1 MTSMGLTFLQPAFLF
16 GALAAAVP
24 VIIHLIYRRRALV
37 HRFPAVRFLLLADKR
52 TARKF
57 RLAQWLLLAL
67 RMLAICLLAFCLAR
81 PHWTGSNVQATALA
95 PPQATVFLVDNS
107 LSMQYQDGQESRL
120 QRAKTLASRLVQG
133 LGLNDSAVVLPLL
146 MSEEAANAP
155 VFLSRDQAALQEQL
169 AALQPSHASVD
180 LPSTFQRAF
189 TLLQESPT
197 SRRRLIFLSDF
208 TMRGWEEFHLS
219 QLSVVPEH
227 VTVHFIR
234 LGGAQRDANVLITD
248 VRITEKPFIEHAP
261 LDVIAVV
268 QNRSATA
275 LRNVRVDLF
284 LGANAVGQQLID
296 LGPDEQLTVP
306 FRIAAPPAGLH
317 WGEVR
322 LDGDGFAE
330 DDRFYYA
337 LRTVTPVHVLLVDG
351 DPGTSLFDSEI
362 FYLLQALQPRGV
374 LGRPL
379 FYPKPIPWEGLEQ
392 ERLSD
397 YQVIALCNVEAL
409 TVQVRQRLY
418 QFVVEGGGLLFFA
431 GNRIDPVRYNAMF
444 YRSDTLLLPL
454 ALGQPMQRQPNQ
466 PLAIGTVQSTHEA
479 LAAFVG
485 EEALLQRGKFYRHII
500 TEEPNTVPGVRV
512 LLTLQDSSPLLVDKE
527 LGRGRVLFFA
537 SSADRDW
544 TDLPTRTA
552 YVPLVHSLV
561 GYAAHL
567 SMASQRPGTI
577 MPEATHLLGREEDDG
592 VTVTIRT
599 PDGQERFTHYA
610 RDGALTVAP
619 YISYTVPGIYHLTTP
634 ASADF
639 LAVNGTRAE
648 SNFEKIQAAELQT
661 KWRPLSVVLEEEETL
676 GQAAAGSALPTREL
690 ASVMLLTLVVV
701 LAVENVCANRL

>member
-1 MTSMGLTFLQPAFLF
+1 M
-16 GALAAAVP
+16 
-24 VIIHLIYRRRALV
+24 
-37 HRFPAVRFLLLADKR
+37 
-52 TARKF
+52 
-57 RLAQWLLLAL
+57 
-67 RMLAICLLAFCLAR
+67 
-81 PHWTGSNVQATALA
+81 
-95 PPQATVFLVDNS
+95 
-107 LSMQYQDGQESRL
+107 
-120 QRAKTLASRLVQG
+120 
-133 LGLNDSAVVLPLL
+133 
-146 MSEEAANAP
+146 
-155 VFLSRDQAALQEQL
+155 
-169 AALQPSHASVD
+169 
-180 LPSTFQRAF
+180 
-189 TLLQESPT
+189 
-197 SRRRLIFLSDF
+197 
-208 TMRGWEEFHLS
+208 
-219 QLSVVPEH
+219 
-227 VTVHFIR
+227 
-234 LGGAQRDANVLITD
+234 
-248 VRITEKPFIEHAP
+248 
-261 LDVIAVV
+261 V

-284 LGANAVGQQLID
+284 LGSNAVGQQLVD

-322 LDGDGFAE
+322 LEGDGFAE

-397 YQVIALCNVEAL
+397 YQVIVLCNVEAL
-409 TVQVRQRLY
+409 TAQVRQRLY

-454 ALGQPMQRQPNQ
+454 ALGQPTQRPQEQPI
-466 PLAIGTVQSTHEA
+466 AIGTVHTAHEA
-479 LAAFVG
+479 LATFAG
-485 EEALLQRGKFYRHII
+485 EEALLQRGKFYRYV
-500 TEEPNTVPGVRV
+500 TMEGANTVPGVRM
-512 LLTLQDSSPLLVDKE
+512 LLALQDGSPLLVDKD

-552 YVPLVHSLV
+552 YVPLIHGLV

-567 SMASQRPGTI
+567 SAASQRPGSI
-577 MPEATHLLGREEDDG
+577 MPEATRLLGREEDEG
-592 VTVTIRT
+592 TTVTIRT
-599 PDGQERFTHYA
+599 PDGQERLIHYA
-610 RDGALTVAP
+610 RDGAMTVAP
-619 YISYTVPGIYHLTTP
+619 YTSYTVPGIYHLAMP
-634 ASADF
+634 ASIDF

-648 SNFEKIQAAELQT
+648 SNFEKIQTAEIQT
-661 KWRPLSVVLEEEETL
+661 RLRPLSVVLEEEESL
-676 GQAAAGSALPTREL
+676 GQAASDSVLPTREL
-690 ASVMLLTLVVV
+690 ASLVLLTLVVV

>member
-1 MTSMGLTFLQPAFLF
+1 MGLTFLQPAFLF

-24 VIIHLIYRRRALV
+24 VIIHLIYRRQALV

-67 RMLAICLLAFCLAR
+67 RMLAICLLAFSLAR
-81 PHWTGSNVQATALA
+81 PHLTGSNVQAAALA

-107 LSMQYQDGQESRL
+107 LSMQYRDGQETRL
-120 QRAKTLASRLVQG
+120 QRAKTLAGRLVQS
-133 LGLNDSAVVLPLL
+133 LALNDSAVVLPLL
-146 MSEEAANAP
+146 RSEEAANAP
-155 VFLSRDQAALQEQL
+155 VSLSRDQAALQEQL

-180 LPSTFQRAF
+180 LPSAFQRAF

-219 QLSVVPEH
+219 QLSVVPEN
-227 VTVHFIR
+227 VTLHFIR
-234 LGGAQRDANVLITD
+234 LGGPQRDANVLITD

-261 LDVIAVV
+261 LDVTAVV

-284 LGANAVGQQLID
+284 LGSNAVGQQLVD

-322 LDGDGFAE
+322 LEGDGFAE

-337 LRTVTPVHVLLVDG
+337 LRTVAPVHVLLVDG

-409 TVQVRQRLY
+409 TAQIRQRLY

-431 GNRIDPVRYNAMF
+431 GNRVDPVRYNAMF

-454 ALGQPMQRQPNQ
+454 ALGQPTQRQQEQ
-466 PLAIGTVQSTHEA
+466 PIAIGTVHSAHEA
-479 LAAFVG
+479 LATFAG
-485 EEALLQRGKFYRHII
+485 EEALLHRGKFYRYV
-500 TEEPNTVPGVRV
+500 TMEGPNTVPGVRM
-512 LLTLQDSSPLLVDKE
+512 LLALQDGSPLLVDKD

-537 SSADRDW
+537 SSADRNW

-552 YVPLVHSLV
+552 YVPLIHGLV

-567 SMASQRPGTI
+567 SAASQRPGAI
-577 MPEATHLLGREEDDG
+577 MPEATRLLGREEDDG
-592 VTVTIRT
+592 TTVTIRT
-599 PDGQERFTHYA
+599 PDGQERLIHYA
-610 RDGALTVAP
+610 RDDALTVAP
-619 YISYTVPGIYHLTTP
+619 YTSYTVPGIYRLAMP
-634 ASADF
+634 ASTDF
-639 LAVNGTRAE
+639 LAVNGTLAE
-648 SNFEKIQAAELQT
+648 SNFVKIQAAEIQT
-661 KWRPLSVVLEEEETL
+661 RLRPLSVALEEEETL

-690 ASVMLLTLVVV
+690 ASLVLLTLVVV

>member
-1 MTSMGLTFLQPAFLF
+1 MGLTFLQPAFLF

-37 HRFPAVRFLLLADKR
+37 HRFPAMRFLLLADKR

-67 RMLAICLLAFCLAR
+67 RMLAICLLAFSLAR
-81 PHWTGSNVQATALA
+81 PHLTGSNVQAAALA

-107 LSMQYQDGQESRL
+107 LSMQYRDGQETRL
-120 QRAKTLASRLVQG
+120 QRAKTLASRLVQS
-133 LGLNDSAVVLPLL
+133 LALNDSAVVLPLL
-146 MSEEAANAP
+146 ISEEAANAP
-155 VFLSRDQAALQEQL
+155 VSLSRDQAALQEQL
-169 AALQPSHASVD
+169 AVLQPSHATVD
-180 LPSTFQRAF
+180 LPSAFQRAF
-189 TLLQESPT
+189 TLLQESPMP
-197 SRRRLIFLSDF
+197 RRRLIFLSDF
-208 TMRGWEEFHLS
+208 TMHGWEEFHLS
-219 QLSVVPEH
+219 QLSVVPEN
-227 VTVHFIR
+227 VTLHFIR
-234 LGGAQRDANVLITD
+234 LGGPQRDANVLITD

-261 LDVIAVV
+261 LDVTAVV
-268 QNRSATA
+268 QNRSAKA

-284 LGANAVGQQLID
+284 LGSNAVGQQLVD

-322 LDGDGFAE
+322 LEGDGFAE

-409 TVQVRQRLY
+409 TAQVRQRLY
-418 QFVVEGGGLLFFA
+418 QFVVEGGGGLLFFA
-431 GNRIDPVRYNAMF
+431 GNRVDPVRYNAMF

-454 ALGQPMQRQPNQ
+454 ALGQPTQRPQEQ
-466 PLAIGTVQSTHEA
+466 PLAIGTVHTAHEA
-479 LAAFVG
+479 LATFAG
-485 EEALLQRGKFYRHII
+485 EEALLQRGKFYRYV
-500 TEEPNTVPGVRV
+500 TMEGANTVPGVRM
-512 LLTLQDSSPLLVDKE
+512 LLALQDGSPLLVDKD

-537 SSADRDW
+537 ASADRDW

-552 YVPLVHSLV
+552 YVPLIHGLV

-567 SMASQRPGTI
+567 SAASQRPGSI
-577 MPEATHLLGREEDDG
+577 MPEATRLLGREEDDG
-592 VTVTIRT
+592 TTVTIRT
-599 PDGQERFTHYA
+599 PDGQERLTHYA
-610 RDGALTVAP
+610 RDGALTIAS
-619 YISYTVPGIYHLTTP
+619 YTSYTVPGIYRLATP
-634 ASADF
+634 ARTDF

-661 KWRPLSVVLEEEETL
+661 RLRPLSVVLEEEETL
-676 GQAAAGSALPTREL
+676 GQAAAGSALPTKEL
-690 ASVMLLTLVVV
+690 ASLVLLTLVVV

>member
-1 MTSMGLTFLQPAFLF
+1 MGLTFLQPAFLL

-57 RLAQWLLLAL
+57 RLTQWLLLAL
-67 RMLAICLLAFCLAR
+67 RILAILLLAFVLAR
-81 PHWTGSNVQATALA
+81 PHLTGSNVQAAPLA
-95 PPQATVFLVDNS
+95 PPQATVILVDNS
-107 LSMQYQDGQESRL
+107 LSMQYRDGQETRL

-133 LGLNDSAVVLPLL
+133 LASQDSAVVLPLL
-146 MSEEAANAP
+146 MTEDAANAP
-155 VFLSRDQAALQEQL
+155 VFLSHEQAVLQEQL
-169 AALQPSHASVD
+169 TALQPSHATVA
-180 LPSTFQRAF
+180 LPGAFQRAF
-189 TLLQESPT
+189 TLLQESPMP
-197 SRRRLIFLSDF
+197 RRRLVFLSDL
-208 TMRGWEEFHLS
+208 TMHGWEDFHLS
-219 QLSVVPEH
+219 RLSVVPEH
-227 VTVHFIR
+227 VTLHFIR
-234 LGGAQRDANVLITD
+234 LGGPQRDANALISD
-248 VRITEKPFIEHAP
+248 VRISEKPFIEHAP
-261 LDVIAVV
+261 LDLTAVV
-268 QNRSATA
+268 QNRSAAA
-275 LRNVRVDLF
+275 LHNVRVDLL
-284 LGANAVGQQLID
+284 LGSNLVGQQLVD
-296 LGPDEQLTVP
+296 LGPDEQITVP
-306 FRIAAPPAGLH
+306 FRIAAPAAGLH

-322 LDGDGFAE
+322 LEGDGFAE
-330 DDRFYYA
+330 DDHFYYA

-379 FYPKPIPWEGLEQ
+379 FYPKPVPWEGLEQ

-397 YQVIALCNVEAL
+397 FQVIALCNVEAL
-409 TVQVRQRLY
+409 TAQVRQRLY
-418 QFVVEGGGLLFFA
+418 QFVVAGGGLLFFA
-431 GNRIDPVRYNAMF
+431 GNRVDPVRYNAMF

-454 ALGQPMQRQPNQ
+454 ALGQPTQRQQEQ
-466 PLAIGTVQSTHEA
+466 PMTIGTVHSTHEA
-479 LAAFVG
+479 LAAFAG
-485 EEALLQRGKFYRHII
+485 EETMLQRGKFYRYV
-500 TEEPNTVPGVRV
+500 TMEGANTVPGVRM
-512 LLTLQDSSPLLVDKE
+512 LLVLQDGSPLLVDKD

-552 YVPLVHSLV
+552 YVPLIHGLV

-567 SMASQRPGTI
+567 SAASQRPGSI
-577 MPEATHLLGREEDDG
+577 MPEATRLLGREDDDG
-592 VTVTIRT
+592 ATVTIRT
-599 PDGQERFTHYA
+599 PDGQERLTHYA

-619 YISYTVPGIYHLTTP
+619 YTSYTVPGIYRLAAP
-634 ASADF
+634 ASTDF

-661 KWRPLSVVLEEEETL
+661 RLRPLSVVLEAEETL

-690 ASVMLLTLVVV
+690 ASLILLTLVVV

>member
-1 MTSMGLTFLQPAFLF
+1 MGLTFLQPAFLL

-67 RMLAICLLAFCLAR
+67 RMLAICLLAFSLAR
-81 PHWTGSNVQATALA
+81 PHLTGSNVQAAALA

-107 LSMQYQDGQESRL
+107 LSMQYRDGQETRL
-120 QRAKTLASRLVQG
+120 QRAKTLTSRLVQS
-133 LGLNDSAVVLPLL
+133 LALNDSAVVLPLL
-146 MSEEAANAP
+146 MPEEAA
-155 VFLSRDQAALQEQL
+155 
-169 AALQPSHASVD
+169 
-180 LPSTFQRAF
+180 
-189 TLLQESPT
+189 
-197 SRRRLIFLSDF
+197 
-208 TMRGWEEFHLS
+208 
-219 QLSVVPEH
+219 
-227 VTVHFIR
+227 
-234 LGGAQRDANVLITD
+234 DANVLITD

-261 LDVIAVV
+261 LDVTAVV

-284 LGANAVGQQLID
+284 LGSNAVGQQLVD

-322 LDGDGFAE
+322 LEGDGFAE

-379 FYPKPIPWEGLEQ
+379 FYPKPVPWEGLEQ

-409 TVQVRQRLY
+409 TAQVRQRLY

-431 GNRIDPVRYNAMF
+431 GNRVDPVRYNAMF

-454 ALGQPMQRQPNQ
+454 ALGQPTQRQQEQ
-466 PLAIGTVQSTHEA
+466 PMTIGTVHSTHEA
-479 LAAFVG
+479 LAAFAG
-485 EEALLQRGKFYRHII
+485 EETMLQRGKFYRYL
-500 TEEPNTVPGVRV
+500 TMEGLNTVPGVRM
-512 LLTLQDSSPLLVDKE
+512 LLAFQDGRPLLVD
-527 LGRGRVLFFA
+527 
-537 SSADRDW
+537 
-544 TDLPTRTA
+544 
-552 YVPLVHSLV
+552 
-561 GYAAHL
+561 
-567 SMASQRPGTI
+567 
-577 MPEATHLLGREEDDG
+577 
-592 VTVTIRT
+592 
-599 PDGQERFTHYA
+599 
-610 RDGALTVAP
+610 
-619 YISYTVPGIYHLTTP
+619 
-634 ASADF
+634 
-639 LAVNGTRAE
+639 
-648 SNFEKIQAAELQT
+648 
-661 KWRPLSVVLEEEETL
+661 
-676 GQAAAGSALPTREL
+676 
-690 ASVMLLTLVVV
+690 
-701 LAVENVCANRL
+701 